1 MGLASIDQMKLLF
14 VLCRPVFGKNREE
27 RLEWASEILGRDVP
41 TFAELSSQE
50 ATKLIQNL
58 NHEIENE
65 SSTGGTTVSKSVN
78 KVILVGNLG
87 KDPELKHTGVW
98 PLPSSAWQR

>member
-14 VLCRPVFGKNREE
+14 VLCRPSFGEE
-27 RLEWASEILGRDVP
+27 REDRLGWASEILGREVA

-58 NHEIENE
+58 NDEIENE
-65 SSTGGTTVSKSVN
+65 SSTGGSVKSVN
-78 KVILVGNLG
+78 KVILIGNLR
-87 KDPELKHTGVW
+87 KDPDVKYTPAGG
-98 PLPSSAWQR
+98 RR